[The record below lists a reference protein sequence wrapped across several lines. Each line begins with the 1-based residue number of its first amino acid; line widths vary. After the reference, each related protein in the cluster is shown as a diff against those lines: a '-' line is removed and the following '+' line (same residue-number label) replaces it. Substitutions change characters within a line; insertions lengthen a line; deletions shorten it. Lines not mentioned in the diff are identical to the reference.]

1 MRQPDWKRDFKR
13 LKPLDQIEYKE
24 PYTEERLQASRQE
37 CDPLADAVIAD
48 LYLTVKVRNPNDMLA
63 LVRERATSHGG
74 LYKEFLDDANRVPDW
89 VDFNKM
95 RAGQRIIAAYGP
107 LMGLS
112 LLTGS
117 LVGGYVF
124 YKAAKVTQFTGRLAM
139 PGDIS
144 RRLVETS
151 ALVFYMSRPDEV
163 KPGGKAH
170 DTLMRVRLLHA
181 AIRIWIRESGRWR
194 AHYDQPINQ
203 EDLAITLSEFS
214 FMNMR
219 NLLRMGVRLTD
230 DEIESHFH
238 LWRYAGHVLGIN
250 DTWLPKSFEQEI
262 AQFLPMLK
270 HQAQPKKGAVGARV
284 ILDEIADKGPA
295 FIPQPMRRHFFYQVT
310 AHLVGDD
317 LMEGLRII
325 RQRDYA
331 GLTLLRAVG
340 AGMSFLHSIP
350 AGERMLHDHGQRM
363 FQRSLDL
370 ANSHKAIGYQVK
382 LHDPEAVKRAHQER
396 AA

>member
-1 MRQPDWKRDFKR
+1 MHRPEWKRDFKR

-37 CDPLADAVIAD
+37 CDPLADAVLAD
-48 LYLTVKVRNPNDMLA
+48 LYQTVKVRNPNDMLA
-63 LVRERATSHGG
+63 LVRERATTHGG
-74 LYKEFLDDANRVPDW
+74 LYKEFLDEANRVPDW
-89 VDFNKM
+89 VDFDQM
-95 RAGQRIIAAYGP
+95 RAGQRMIAAYGP

-151 ALVFYMSRPDEV
+151 ALVFYMSRPEEV

-170 DTLMRVRLLHA
+170 DTLLRVRLLHA
-181 AIRIWIRESGRWR
+181 AIRIWIRESGRFR
-194 AHYDQPINQ
+194 ADYDAPINQ

-230 DEIESHFH
+230 AEIESHFQ

-250 DTWLPKSFEQEI
+250 EAWLPRSFEQEI

-270 HQAQPKKGAVGARV
+270 HQAQPKKGMVGARA

-295 FIPQPMRRHFFYQVT
+295 FIPQPVRRHFLYQVT
-310 AHLVGDD
+310 AHLVGND

-325 RQRDYA
+325 RQRNYP

-340 AGMSFLHSIP
+340 TAMSLVHSIP
-350 AGERMLHDHGQRM
+350 LGERLLHDHGQRM

-370 ANSHKAIGYQVK
+370 ANAHKTLGYQVK
-382 LHDPEAVKRAHQER
+382 LHDPEAVKRAHQGR

>member
-1 MRQPDWKRDFKR
+1 MRRPDWKREFMR
-13 LKPLDQIEYKE
+13 LKPLEEIEYRE
-24 PYTEERLQASRQE
+24 PYTEERLQAARHE
-37 CDPLADAVIAD
+37 GDPLADAVLAD
-48 LYLTVKVRNPNDMLA
+48 LYLTVKVRNPSDMLA
-63 LVRERATSHGG
+63 LVRERAVSHGG
-74 LYKEFLDDANRVPDW
+74 IYKEFLDEANRVPDW
-89 VDFNKM
+89 VDFDKM
-95 RAGQRIIAAYGP
+95 KQGQRLIAAYGP

-151 ALVFYMSRPDEV
+151 ALVFYMSRPEEV
-163 KPGGKAH
+163 RPGGKAH

-194 AHYDQPINQ
+194 ANWDLPINQ
-203 EDLAITLSEFS
+203 EDLAITFSEFS
-214 FMNMR
+214 FINMR
-219 NLLRMGVRLTD
+219 NLLRMGVMLTD
-230 DEIESHFH
+230 EEIDSHFH

-250 DTWLPKSFEQEI
+250 DTWLPKSFDQEI

-270 HQAQPKKGAVGARV
+270 HQAQPKKGMIGARA
-284 ILDEIADKGPA
+284 ILDEIADKGPRQ
-295 FIPQPMRRHFFYQVT
+295 IPQEARRHFFYQVT
-310 AHLVGDD
+310 AHLVGND
-317 LMEGLRII
+317 LMEGLRIV
-325 RQRDYA
+325 RQPDYP
-331 GLTLLRAVG
+331 GLTLLRTVAR
-340 AGMSFLHSIP
+340 GMSLLHKIP
-350 AGERMLHDHGQRM
+350 AGERMLHDYGQRM
-363 FQRSLDL
+363 FQQSLDM
-370 ANSHKAIGYQVK
+370 ANKHRAIGYQVK

>member
-1 MRQPDWKRDFKR
+1 MRQPDWKREFQR
-13 LKPLDQIEYKE
+13 LKPLDQIEYRE
-24 PYTEERLQASRQE
+24 PYTEERLQAARQE
-37 CDPLADAVIAD
+37 CDPLADAVLAD
-48 LYLTVKVRNPNDMLA
+48 LYQTVKVRNPSDMLA
-63 LVRERATSHGG
+63 LVRERAPTHGG

-89 VDFNKM
+89 VDFDKM

-151 ALVFYMSRPDEV
+151 ALVFYMSRPDEIR
-163 KPGGKAH
+163 PGGKAH

-194 AHYDQPINQ
+194 AHYDAPINQ
-203 EDLAITLSEFS
+203 EDLAITFSEFS
-214 FMNMR
+214 FINMR

-230 DEIESHFH
+230 EEIDSHFH
-238 LWRYAGHVLGIN
+238 LWRYAGHVLGLN

-270 HQAQPKKGAVGARV
+270 HQAQPKKGMVGARA
-284 ILDEIADKGPA
+284 ILDEIADKGPS
-295 FIPQPMRRHFFYQVT
+295 FISQRTRRRFFYQVT
-310 AHLVGDD
+310 AHMVGND
-317 LMEGLRII
+317 LMEGLRIV
-325 RQRDYA
+325 RQRDYGGIA
-331 GLTLLRAVG
+331 LLRAVG
-340 AGMSFLHSIP
+340 ACMSLVHRVP

-363 FQRSLDL
+363 FQRQLDL
-370 ANSHKAIGYQVK
+370 AHKQRAIGYQVK
-382 LHDPEAVKRAHQER
+382 LHDPEAVKLAHQGR

>member
-1 MRQPDWKRDFKR
+1 MRQPDWKREFQR
-13 LKPLDQIEYKE
+13 LKSLDQIEYRA
-24 PYTEERLQASRQE
+24 PYTEERLQAARSE

-48 LYLTVKVRNPNDMLA
+48 LYQTIKVRNPSDMLA
-63 LVRERATSHGG
+63 IVRERAGTHGG
-74 LYKEFLDDANRVPDW
+74 LYKEFLDEANRVPDW
-89 VDFNKM
+89 VDFDKM
-95 RAGQRIIAAYGP
+95 RKGQRIIAAYGP

-151 ALVFYMSRPDEV
+151 ALVFYMSRPEEV
-163 KPGGKAH
+163 RPGGKAH

-194 AHYDQPINQ
+194 AHYDAPINQ
-203 EDLAITLSEFS
+203 EDLAITFSEFS
-214 FMNMR
+214 FINMR
-219 NLLRMGVRLTD
+219 NLLRMGVKLTD
-230 DEIESHFH
+230 EEIDSHFH
-238 LWRYAGHVLGIN
+238 LWRYAGYVLGLN

-270 HQAQPKKGAVGARV
+270 HQAQPKKGMVGARA
-284 ILDEIADKGPA
+284 ILDEIADKGPQ
-295 FIPQPMRRHFFYQVT
+295 FIPQEARRKFFYQVT
-310 AHLVGDD
+310 AHMVGND
-317 LMEGLRII
+317 LMEGLRIV
-325 RQRDYA
+325 RQKDYP
-331 GLTLLRAVG
+331 GLALLRAVG
-340 AGMSFLHSIP
+340 TGMSLMHRVP
-350 AGERMLHDHGQRM
+350 AGERMLHDYGQRM
-363 FQRSLDL
+363 FQRQLDL
-370 ANSHKAIGYQVK
+370 AHKQRAIGYQVK